1 MASIFDS
8 LTGSSHNRFARS
20 SFGEIEEAI
29 RFINGRVRPKFTRYA
44 MPFSRMLAATTP
56 FIDLRNRRFISLI
69 CSSVAVTDIVVDLEG
84 YVIVLLAQ
92 EVGVGADCSR
102 VSGSRYGIPFSVD
115 FRGNDRIVFQVLEAG
130 KFSPEA

>member
-8 LTGSSHNRFARS
+8 LTCSFHNRSAS
-20 SFGEIEEAI
+20 ISFGVIEEAM

-69 CSSVAVTDIVVDLEG
+69 CSSVAVADIVVYLERNI
-84 YVIVLLAQ
+84 VVLLAQ
-92 EVGVGADCSR
+92 KIGVGADCSR
-102 VSGSRYGIPFSVD
+102 ISGSRYGIPFSVD
-115 FRGNDRIVFQVLEAG
+115 FRGNDRVVFQILEAG
-130 KFSPEA
+130 EFSPET